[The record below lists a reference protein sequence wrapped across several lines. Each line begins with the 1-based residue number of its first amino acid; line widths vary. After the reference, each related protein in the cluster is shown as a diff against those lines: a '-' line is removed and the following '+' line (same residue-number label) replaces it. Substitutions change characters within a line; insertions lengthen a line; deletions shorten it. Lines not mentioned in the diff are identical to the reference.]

1 MASKKEMEEGR
12 AITILENLR
21 DEKITVCDLYPEA
34 AEAVFN
40 MAIDGIRKRLLL
52 KEMQEELSS
61 EIEALSPDSPYVF
74 DDDKHGF
81 CVNTKDALDLMLCAL
96 DRQKKKLET
105 NRTPT

>member
-1 MASKKEMEEGR
+1 MSRKREMTEETAVKLLEEIRDGK
-12 AITILENLR
+12 ILV
-21 DEKITVCDLYPEA
+21 DDLYPESIKA
-34 AEAVFN
+34 LFN

-52 KEMQEELSS
+52 KEMQEELTS

-96 DRQKKKLET
+96 DRQRQKLET
-105 NRTPT
+105 SRTPA